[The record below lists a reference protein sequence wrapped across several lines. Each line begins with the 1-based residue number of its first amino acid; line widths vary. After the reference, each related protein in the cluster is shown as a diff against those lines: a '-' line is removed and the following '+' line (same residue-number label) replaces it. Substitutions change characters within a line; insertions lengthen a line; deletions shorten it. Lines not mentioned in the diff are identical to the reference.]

1 MVKQEEIM
9 RDEILEKFSRLV
21 DFNTSFFSTTSFS
34 VLQTMYIKGKI
45 MKIERNELEWKKK
58 KKKKEKKKENE

>member
-1 MVKQEEIM
+1 M

-45 MKIERNELEWKKK
+45 MKIERNELE
-58 KKKKEKKKENE
+58 